1 MISVVGEA
9 LTVDETE
16 PSAGVIGAS
25 LPRKEDGPLLT
36 GEARFADDLRRTG
49 ALHACVVRSSLAH
62 ARIVAVAVDEALAA
76 PGVVDVV
83 TGADVPD
90 VRIPM
95 RLYPLEGMERFLQP
109 PLARG
114 KVRYVGEPVAVVL
127 ADSRYSAEDA
137 AELVAVDY
145 EPLEPVLA
153 GDLALAEGAPILHE
167 EAGSNLAASF
177 TVEHGEVD
185 ALFASAHLVVE
196 ERVECHRHA
205 AVPLETRG
213 LVAEWDE
220 GRGGLTVWGA
230 AKVVHVNRRIL
241 AGMLGLSLERLRLVE
256 LHVGGGFGARG
267 EVYPEDFLIPFC
279 AMRLGRPVA
288 WSEDRGEHLHAT
300 NHSREQIHELA
311 MALDAEGRFLA
322 LRDRLTNNTGAYV
335 RTHGTTVP
343 SMSAGLLPGPYAWAG
358 YRCEV
363 RHVVTNKTPAGTYR
377 SPGRYEANFARE
389 RLIDVAAH
397 GLGRDPLDLRRQ
409 NLVAAGQIPYA
420 NGSHVGG
427 RPVVY
432 ESGDFGLLVDKAADR
447 FGYET
452 MRAWRREEP
461 GHPSLRRGLG
471 LALFIEKSGIG
482 KWDYARVEV
491 GSDGKPVVYAGA
503 ASVGQ
508 GVETAL
514 AQVCAEHLGVD
525 FASLRV
531 VHGDTASVPE
541 GMGAFGSRTSMLTG
555 SAVMKASAALRA
567 RLLELAGE
575 ELEIAAEDLTLEGDR
590 VHARG
595 SPSRAITLAELAEA
609 ARPERALAR
618 GLEPRLEEEAYFYCE
633 DMSFPYGLHLA
644 AVEVDVETGAV
655 RIDRYAVAYDIGR
668 AINPILVEGQ
678 IVGGAAQG
686 IGGALLEELAY
697 DEGGQLASG
706 SFMDYLIPTAGEVPT
721 VEVLVTEDAPT
732 PLNPLGAKGA
742 GEGGTAA
749 VGAALANAVSDA
761 LGAEATRLPL
771 TPEYVRELAAKGER
785 I

>member
-1 MISVVGEA
+1 MISLVGEA
-9 LTVDETE
+9 VAAEETE
-16 PSAGVIGAS
+16 VAPGAIGAS
-25 LPRKEDGPLLT
+25 LLRKEDGPLLT
-36 GEARFADDLRRTG
+36 GRARFADDLDRSG
-49 ALHACVVRSSLAH
+49 AIHACVVRSPVAH
-62 ARIVAVAVDEALAA
+62 ARIASISLDEVRAA
-76 PGVVDVV
+76 PGVVEVV
-83 TGADVPD
+83 TAADLPD

-95 RLYPLEGMERFLQP
+95 RLYPLEGMDRFLQP
-109 PLARG
+109 PLGRD

-145 EPLEPVLA
+145 EPLDPVLA
-153 GDLALAEGAPILHE
+153 GDTALVDGAPILHDE
-167 EAGSNLAASF
+167 PGSNLAASF
-177 TVEHGEVD
+177 TVEHGNVD

-196 ERVECHRHA
+196 ERIECHRHA

-213 LVAEWDE
+213 LLAEWDAAAGE
-220 GRGGLTVWGA
+220 LTLWGA

-241 AGMLGLSLERLRLVE
+241 AGMLGLPLERLVE

-279 AMRLGRPVA
+279 ARRLGRPVA
-288 WSEDRGEHLHAT
+288 WAEDRSEHLHAT

-311 MALDAEGRFLA
+311 IALDAHGRFLA

-377 SPGRYEANFARE
+377 SPGRYEVNFARE
-389 RLIDVAAH
+389 RLIDIAAH
-397 GLGRDPLDLRRQ
+397 RLGRDPLDLRRQ
-409 NLVAAGQIPYA
+409 NLVPASRIPYA

-427 RPVVY
+427 RPIVY
-432 ESGDFGLLVDKAADR
+432 ESGDFGLLVDKAAAR
-447 FGYET
+447 FGYEA
-452 MRAWRREEP
+452 MRAWRDQAP
-461 GHPSLRRGLG
+461 ASPSLRRGVGVG
-471 LALFIEKSGIG
+471 LFMEKSGIG
-482 KWDYARVEV
+482 RWDYARVQLE
-491 GSDGKPVVYAGA
+491 SDGRPVVYAGA

-508 GVETAL
+508 GMETAL
-514 AQVCAEHLGVD
+514 AQVCAEHLGVAFD
-525 FASLRV
+525 DLRV
-531 VHGDTASVPE
+531 VHGDTASVPD

-555 SAVMKASAALRA
+555 AAVMKASLALRA
-567 RLLELAGE
+567 RLLELAAD
-575 ELEIAAEDLTLEGDR
+575 ELEIAPEDLTLEGDR
-590 VHARG
+590 IYAQG
-595 SPSRAITLAELAEA
+595 SPSRGISLRELVET
-609 ARPERALAR
+609 ARPEQALRR
-618 GLEPRLEEEAYFYCE
+618 GLDPRLDEEAYFFSE

-644 AVEVDVETGAV
+644 AVEVDVETGGV
-655 RIDRYAVAYDIGR
+655 RIARYAVAYDIGR
-668 AINPILVEGQ
+668 AINPQLVDGQ

-697 DEGGQLASG
+697 DESGQLVTG
-706 SFMDYLIPTAGEVPT
+706 SFMDYLIPTAGEVPP

-732 PLNPLGAKGA
+732 PLNPLGVKGA

-749 VGAALANAVSDA
+749 AGAAIANAVSDA

-771 TPEYVRELAAKGER
+771 TPERVLELAATGGR
-785 I
+785 P